1 MKFRARL
8 FAEWALAHSK
18 QPSAGLDCALRF
30 CLPLS
35 NKIRTM
41 DGYEYRFIID
51 VFKPN
56 TIPMA
61 RLAEYMADLA
71 RLLGSEAHVHFDRLE
86 ESSLAL
92 VQTIEPA
99 AYPAVQSR
107 IRSLDAGTPDEA
119 LRKDYEAL
127 DLKLQKDKARAKLLP
142 PNSALII
149 EFPGRDRPQPV
160 TYGPFAEEGTLQ
172 GQLISIRGKDAT
184 KHLIIQDGPV
194 SYSNLETS
202 EEMARELRHHTF
214 DYVRVNGT
222 GRWLR
227 LEDGTWKLQAF
238 NVRSFEILS
247 DEPLADV
254 IAKLR
259 KVSGNRWADSVN
271 PISELLNL
279 RGDDEQVH

>member
-1 MKFRARL
+1 
-8 FAEWALAHSK
+8 
-18 QPSAGLDCALRF
+18 
-30 CLPLS
+30 
-35 NKIRTM
+35 M
-41 DGYEYRFIID
+41 DGYEYKFIID
-51 VFKPN
+51 VFKPD

-71 RLLGSEAHVHFDRLE
+71 RLLGSEAQVHFNRLE

-92 VQTIEPA
+92 VQTIESA
-99 AYPAVQSR
+99 AFPTVQGR
-107 IRSLDAGTPDEA
+107 IRALEAGTPDED
-119 LRKDYEAL
+119 LRKAYEAL

-142 PNSALII
+142 PQSAQVI
-149 EFPGRDRPQPV
+149 EFPGRDRPQPMI
-160 TYGPFAEEGTLQ
+160 YGPFSEEGTLQ

-227 LEDGTWKLQAF
+227 LEDGTWKLQGF
-238 NVRSFEILS
+238 IVRSFEILS
-247 DEPLADV
+247 DEPLAAIV
-254 IAKLR
+254 AKLR
-259 KVSGNRWADSVN
+259 KVPGNRWADSVD
-271 PISELLNL
+271 PLGELLNL
-279 RGDDEQVH
+279 RGDDDQVH